1 MKYLDLAQIFSAH
14 EANHPRYHLDGLITF
29 SDFGPFENTSYTQL
43 DRTYAVSSNNKA
55 FLPNRLGFS
64 IFGTCLNGKDPH
76 VRLEHY
82 MRQPNGWVPG
92 ECCLIFYQLQCVS
105 DREFLQSSL
114 YPTQRQAIESMLQDL
129 CTHGRLEYDDVPAA
143 FDNGNGQISSNE
155 FEASRSSAWLNAGS
169 AGNWDWVIQPI
180 YLYDTKKLAVGVPF
194 PTPECNHGTSGPSE
208 KQKDN
213 KGGV

>member
-29 SDFGPFENTSYTQL
+29 SDFGPFENPSYTQL

-82 MRQPNGWVPG
+82 MRQPNGWVP
-92 ECCLIFYQLQCVS
+92 VS
-105 DREFLQSSL
+105 YTHLTL
-114 YPTQRQAIESMLQDL
+114 PTSF
-129 CTHGRLEYDDVPAA
+129 TV
-143 FDNGNGQISSNE
+143 
-155 FEASRSSAWLNAGS
+155 
-169 AGNWDWVIQPI
+169 
-180 YLYDTKKLAVGVPF
+180 
-194 PTPECNHGTSGPSE
+194 
-208 KQKDN
+208 
-213 KGGV
+213 